1 MNIEQVLCRAFC
13 DGISITQVPSGLA
26 VSTGFEDAS
35 GDRIGFYL
43 SRESKSGL
51 WRIED
56 DGSLVPTLVA
66 TGVNVFKGTRAKLF
80 QSLLEQGRIEYDA
93 DTAELRTKLLT
104 DEELPGAAMR
114 FVALLLRV
122 ASLSV
127 THPEIVSANFRDDAV
142 ARIKQELGQQFFIR
156 EDEPLSPG
164 LAEFEPDVLLTAP
177 DLSPVA
183 VFVAVSDQRLYEAI
197 FMQMA
202 AEHEVKIP
210 CSVVALLDRD
220 GSKLTSKKMR
230 ERAQNRLDALPV
242 FYNEESQAIARIAK
256 EAYRAHRMM

>member
-13 DGISITQVPSGLA
+13 DGISVTTVPAGLA

-43 SRESKSGL
+43 TRDTESGL

-66 TGVNVFKGTRAKLF
+66 TGVNVFKGARAKLF
-80 QSLLEQGRIEYDA
+80 QSLLDQGRIEYDA
-93 DTAELRTKLLT
+93 AAGELRTGLLKE
-104 DEELPGAAMR
+104 EELPNAATR

-122 ASLSV
+122 ASLSA
-127 THPEIVSANFRDDAV
+127 THPEVVSANFREDAV
-142 ARIKQELGQQFFIR
+142 ERIKRELGQQFVIR

-177 DLSPVA
+177 DLFPVA

-210 CSVVALLDRD
+210 CAVVALIDRD

-230 ERAQNRLDALPV
+230 ERASNRLDAMPT
-242 FYNEESQAIARIAK
+242 FYSEEAQAIARIAK
-256 EAYRAHRMM
+256 EAYRTHRVI